1 MQVLFSWFTFGM
13 KFLIGYFRSFIM
25 NINWKI
31 LGLSLFS
38 VAKYLTL
45 YAIVVGLLVTL
56 LEHMTVPVG
65 AGLII
70 LACTVA
76 LTYFEYTNRIKK

>member
-1 MQVLFSWFTFGM
+1 
-13 KFLIGYFRSFIM
+13 M

-31 LGLSLFS
+31 LGLSFLS
-38 VAKYLTL
+38 VAKYLAL
-45 YAIVVGLLVTL
+45 YTIVIGLLVTL

-70 LACTVA
+70 IACTAA